1 MEKEFTLAGITL
13 MLVAWSIVSLLFGFS
28 IYKILKGNKIEQQQ

>member
-13 MLVAWSIVSLLFGFS
+13 MLVAWIIVSLLFGFS

>member
-13 MLVAWSIVSLLFGFS
+13 MLVAWSIVSLLFGYS
-28 IYKILKGNKIEQQQ
+28 IYKILKGNKVEQ